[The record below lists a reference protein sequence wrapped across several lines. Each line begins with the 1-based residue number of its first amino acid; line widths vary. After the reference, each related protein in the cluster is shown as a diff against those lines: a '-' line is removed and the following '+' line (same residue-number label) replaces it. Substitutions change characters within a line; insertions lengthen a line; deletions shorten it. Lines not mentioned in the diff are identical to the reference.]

1 MDVETYISENLALH
15 RKLESKEEAL
25 IILSHELAKCK
36 EERDELKKLFLNG
49 SSTSKSLVHFERYG
63 YVDSDAVKALNDKNK
78 ALFIEIR
85 DLRHKLQN
93 AYTDLKVL
101 RAERWSKSDSLHQ
114 KEELVQEV
122 EEAKAQLK
130 ELRSDLQALLDEKE
144 ELITERDAYRC
155 KVHRLNHELAMALK
169 ASPSLD
175 VDAVLME
182 SRYMKERLD
191 QALTEIE
198 ITKHMLSK
206 YKGMLDKKKLKGAIK
221 LGANDEPRGR
231 ILTHKQVVEFL
242 EKEESVW
249 QRGVMNKEATL
260 SDLRGLCMALVD
272 SLQDK
277 SLCLMH
283 QKKANKLIA
292 ERVRI
297 LEERLSKYE
306 SSSPSQILLEGY
318 SNASVD
324 SLPPLTSFEKQTKE
338 TVEKDLRKALPCI
351 LKEEILDDE
360 TSSEKLPKEL
370 EDLVNKALLEVQLDE
385 ENVK

>member
-25 IILSHELAKCK
+25 IILSHDLAKCK

-101 RAERWSKSDSLHQ
+101 RAERWAKSDSLHQ

-182 SRYMKERLD
+182 SRFMKERLE

-221 LGANDEPRGR
+221 LGTNDESSGR
-231 ILTHKQVVEFL
+231 ILTHKQVIEFL
-242 EKEESVW
+242 EKEEPVW
-249 QRGVMNKEATL
+249 QHGVMNKEATL

-277 SLCLMH
+277 SLYLMH
-283 QKKANKLIA
+283 QKKTDC
-292 ERVRI
+292 
-297 LEERLSKYE
+297 
-306 SSSPSQILLEGY
+306 G
-318 SNASVD
+318 
-324 SLPPLTSFEKQTKE
+324 TSEDTG
-338 TVEKDLRKALPCI
+338 RKTI
-351 LKEEILDDE
+351 K
-360 TSSEKLPKEL
+360 
-370 EDLVNKALLEVQLDE
+370 V
-385 ENVK
+385 